1 MSPTKVLLATLCMG
15 MMSALAYAA
24 DPPATTPA
32 NPPGSSDTASTAAVD
47 KSAADKAAADKAAA
61 DKAKSSA
68 AARTE
73 PGGITPDQA
82 KTLRVAG
89 YRPELRRGGVVVYC
103 RSEEQIGSLFEH
115 KSCGPAED
123 ILRSVI
129 DSQEAVSRM
138 QHGQT
143 H

>member
-1 MSPTKVLLATLCMG
+1 MG
-15 MMSALAYAA
+15 ISALAFAA
-24 DPPATTPA
+24 DPTPPATTA
-32 NPPGSSDTASTAAVD
+32 ASPPGSTDTASTT
-47 KSAADKAAADKAAA
+47 AADKAATDKAAA
-61 DKAKSSA
+61 EKAAAEKAKSTA
-68 AARTE
+68 AAKTE

-89 YRPELRRGGVVVYC
+89 YRPEARRGGVVVYC

-138 QHGQT
+138 QHGLT